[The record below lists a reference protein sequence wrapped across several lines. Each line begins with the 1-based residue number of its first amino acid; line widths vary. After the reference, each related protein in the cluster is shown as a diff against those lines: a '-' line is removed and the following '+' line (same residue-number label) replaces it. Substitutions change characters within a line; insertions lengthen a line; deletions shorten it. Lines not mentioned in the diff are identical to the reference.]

1 MKYAVDKIIDEIA
14 VIEDMETRE
23 MKEVNLELL
32 PEEIQEGNILVY
44 QDNEYFRVITKGTVG
59 SNNHKLVLICKSKEI
74 ADSLMNHFRKCRIF
88 TLNGYPLL
96 NNNANTPIAHDIDR
110 RVVEIPLEN
119 DKKKFEYI
127 VRCIR
132 EFKGHN

>member
-44 QDNEYFRVITKGTVG
+44 QDNEY
-59 SNNHKLVLICKSKEI
+59 S
-74 ADSLMNHFRKCRIF
+74 
-88 TLNGYPLL
+88 
-96 NNNANTPIAHDIDR
+96 IDR
-110 RVVEIPLEN
+110 QYEATRRQTLEE
-119 DKKKFEYI
+119 KLEELK
-127 VRCIR
+127 RLR
-132 EFKGHN
+132 EEDTE

>member
-44 QDNEYFRVITKGTVG
+44 QDNEYF
-59 SNNHKLVLICKSKEI
+59 
-74 ADSLMNHFRKCRIF
+74 
-88 TLNGYPLL
+88 
-96 NNNANTPIAHDIDR
+96 IDR
-110 RVVEIPLEN
+110 QYEATRRQTL
-119 DKKKFEYI
+119 
-127 VRCIR
+127 
-132 EFKGHN
+132 